1 MSRTAFFSR
10 RSYGALMSRL
20 VWPTAALLILTLA
33 FVFTTILWTS
43 ESANSTAGK
52 RQRVQLTG
60 AIDQQLEE
68 LKSRLADIVGGV
80 ALLDTADKAP
90 ALSKGEL
97 ARAAVPGLHEVF
109 VLPRVGSLDLIAGA
123 GMTEVAARD
132 LMRDLIAAL
141 ASGERADVA
150 GPAAGAPARRD
161 RAVSGL
167 AYDGRGPPPRAA
179 LPPRGPNALD

>member
-1 MSRTAFFSR
+1 MSSTEFFSR

-80 ALLDTADKAP
+80 ALLDAAEKEPT
-90 ALSKGEL
+90 LSKGEL
-97 ARAAVPGLHEVF
+97 ARAAVPGST
-109 VLPRVGSLDLIAGA
+109 RSSCCRA
-123 GMTEVAARD
+123 AAR
-132 LMRDLIAAL
+132 
-141 ASGERADVA
+141 ST
-150 GPAAGAPARRD
+150 
-161 RAVSGL
+161 
-167 AYDGRGPPPRAA
+167 
-179 LPPRGPNALD
+179 